1 MIIGSMVIRQLYESD
16 GKCFAR
22 FTKGCAI
29 RTKMHP
35 KCGTYLC
42 ELYKPTGCKDWLK
55 IETNHMVK
63 MFAPE
68 EVKYVK
74 REETE
79 EDHQSEAEGC

>member
-1 MIIGSMVIRQLYESD
+1 MRVRYFEESD

-42 ELYKPTGCKDWLK
+42 EFYKPMGCKDWLK
-55 IETNHMVK
+55 IETDHMV
-63 MFAPE
+63 MLFSPE
-68 EVKYVK
+68 EVSYGKDENN
-74 REETE
+74 R
-79 EDHQSEAEGC
+79 